1 MLGCSSSNGTA
12 TVSLTRVGLSSST
25 SVFTSA
31 SLLLG
36 FPGWF
41 PPPPAAGIATGN
53 AGTQVITGGCRHL
66 ALAGKPTGSADG
78 NGFPF
83 GNGSRAAEQ
92 PPVRV
97 RRGVP
102 PGPEVVPQGGGV
114 AEADVFG
121 DGVHGVVG
129 VLQQLLGQQHPL
141 RGQPAQRGGPGLS

>member
-83 GNGSRAAEQ
+83 GNGGR
-92 PPVRV
+92 
-97 RRGVP
+97 
-102 PGPEVVPQGGGV
+102 GGGKT
-114 AEADVFG
+114 AG
-121 DGVHGVVG
+121 
-129 VLQQLLGQQHPL
+129 
-141 RGQPAQRGGPGLS
+141 RGRGRGPPRPGGGPRGGGGG